1 MSDSEDDEGHGP
13 VTTSSIRL
21 SEDEIISRLLTT
33 STVSLKTLIPSSSI
47 KSENALKVAVWILTS
62 HAKKRPPNHILQR
75 IKWLTAIVQYGIID
89 SLNGIEKL
97 FNPFIQLIFITQYQ
111 ASICHLLYMIATP
124 SFQKFQVERI
134 MRNANITGLMKPL
147 VGLLGRLKSLRPDL
161 VPQAVPYQ
169 SNAVSFPK
177 APPTIRSGLY
187 DLAEHMRQQNELPNQ
202 FTFTIESEEQKAN
215 KKMRMDIIPRVQH
228 INLKSSFEIDLQR
241 MVIPEQF
248 KTFNDLVGKITVVQL
263 PNHVGSLLSKREY
276 HYILYANWTPRLEA
290 LLSQWLYLTLYH
302 EFIER
307 RQGDCRDAKTLL
319 LQRVIEFQESTG
331 RKLMVV
337 YDFLSEYLRIWDGI
351 QYREHIF
358 QLLSALPVLPYS
370 DLYENF
376 LRLFENMFQY
386 SPTPFKLQ
394 MINSCRKLIHNLL
407 VAKFGPP
414 DRLQVLCHS
423 SNTTST
429 AVEKTELVEGIYII
443 SEVIRFIVR
452 LYNTALTST
461 TDIRVLLSSL
471 DFHLWLVDV
480 ESQFHLPFRTLC
492 QPITVYA
499 ALFSPVPAAVSL
511 LCILF
516 CKFKENGLTHL
527 MTISTIP
534 ELKDFHKASLDDASM
549 LSRYIIDISN
559 CLIYQ
564 KALVSDSASLLSRL
578 PRRNIR
584 KLLELGDYKG
594 AFDIKRHPA
603 FMGIARQWIKSNPNY
618 SAEGALDVFKEIEA
632 DGEGFFRFLFSH
644 FPAIR
649 NYMQEFHSD

>member
-1 MSDSEDDEGHGP
+1 MSDSEDEGLGP
-13 VTTSSIRL
+13 VTISSIRL
-21 SEDEIISRLLTT
+21 SEDEIIKRLLSS

-62 HAKKRPPNHILQR
+62 HAKKRAPNHILQR

-97 FNPFIQLIFITQYQ
+97 FNPFIQLIFITPYQ
-111 ASICHLLYMIATP
+111 ASVCHLLYMIATP
-124 SFQKFQVERI
+124 SFHKFQVERI
-134 MRNANITGLMKPL
+134 TKIANIIGLTKPL

-169 SNAVSFPK
+169 SSVISFPR
-177 APPTIRSGLY
+177 APPTIRNGLY

-202 FTFTIESEEQKAN
+202 FTFTIESEEQKGN
-215 KKMRMDIIPRVQH
+215 KKMRMDVIPRVQH
-228 INLKSSFEIDLQR
+228 ISLKSSFEIDFR
-241 MVIPEQF
+241 EMVIPEQF
-248 KTFNDLVGKITVVQL
+248 KTFKDLVGKITVIQL

-276 HYILYANWTPRLEA
+276 HYILYANLTPRLEA

-307 RQGDCRDAKTLL
+307 RQTDNQDRKALL

-331 RKLMVV
+331 QKLMVV
-337 YDFLSEYLRIWDGI
+337 YDFLSEYLRLWDGI

-376 LRLFENMFQY
+376 LRLLENMFCW
-386 SPTPFKLQ
+386 SPTSFKLQ
-394 MINSCRKLIHNLL
+394 LINSCRKLIHNLL

-414 DRLQVLCHS
+414 DRLQVLFHS

-429 AVEKTELVEGIYII
+429 SEEKTELVEGIYII
-443 SEVIRFIVR
+443 SEVIRFTVR

-461 TDIRVLLSSL
+461 TDIAVLLSSL

-511 LCILF
+511 LCMLF
-516 CKFKENGLTHL
+516 CKFKEKGLSYL
-527 MTISTIP
+527 MTMSTIP

-549 LSRYIIDISN
+549 LNRYIVDMSN

-564 KALVSDSASLLSRL
+564 KALVSDTASLLSRL
-578 PRRNIR
+578 PRRNLR
-584 KLLELGDYKG
+584 KLLELGAYKE
-594 AFDIKRHPA
+594 AFDLKRHPA
-603 FMGIARQWIKSNPNY
+603 FMGIARQWIKSKPSY
-618 SAEGALDVFKEIEA
+618 SAEGSLNVFKEIDA
-632 DGEGFFRFLFSH
+632 DAEDFFRFLFSY

-649 NYMQEFHSD
+649 NYLQEFHRD